1 MRKAGI
7 FIFAVVLFFACG
19 GNKSDSS
26 ESGGQTSSAIN
37 VSITEVDII
46 PVEELLKNP
55 DSYVDKEIKVE
66 GLVTHV
72 CKHSGQRL
80 HLSNERGNGNIR
92 VEAGDKIKRF
102 ERDLEGSEIVAQG
115 VLRRQVIDEAHI
127 EEMAKNGRGG
137 KGMHMEDEGEEGTAD
152 AGKEADAQERAS
164 NMRKMLE
171 ESGKDRIVTYWLDGE
186 SFEEKNQ
193 AVCE

>member
-19 GNKSDSS
+19 GNKSGSS
-26 ESGGQTSSAIN
+26 ESGGQTSSAVN
-37 VSITEVDII
+37 DSTTEVVII

-55 DSYVDKEIKVE
+55 DRYVDKEIKVE
-66 GLVTHV
+66 GMVTHV

-80 HLSNERGNGNIR
+80 HLSDEQGTGNIR

-115 VLRRQVIDEAHI
+115 ILRRQVIDEAHI

-137 KGMHMEDEGEEGTAD
+137 NGMHMEDEGEEGK
-152 AGKEADAQERAS
+152 AGTGEEADAQERAN
-164 NMRKMLE
+164 NMRKMLQ
-171 ESGKDRIVTYWLDGE
+171 ESGEDRIVTYWLDGE
-186 SFEEKNQ
+186 SFEEKN
-193 AVCE
+193 